1 VSKASVKSV
10 IRFVASDRLS
20 RLRSN
25 HLPRILLR
33 RFRNLLFRTHIV
45 FRMLNAHDP
54 FVEPRHNVVETFDA
68 MPWLSRTRELVG
80 LARKDNHRGW
90 ASQKLERAEQL
101 FAA

>member
-10 IRFVASDRLS
+10 IRFVASDRLPGT
-20 RLRSN
+20 RNN

-45 FRMLNAHDP
+45 FRMRKAHDP
-54 FVEPRHNVVETFDA
+54 FVEPGHNVVEAFDA

-80 LARKDNHRGW
+80 LARKDNHGGW
-90 ASQKLERAEQL
+90 PFQKLERAEEL
-101 FAA
+101 FTA